1 MQIGSLVRY
10 RERDWVVLASDDP
23 NQICLRPIGGSVR
36 ETCRVYLPLSTLLGY
51 TFEHEHIKTSQFPLP
66 EPHAAQDHA
75 AVRLLIESAR
85 LLLREGAAPFRSL
98 GHVSVRPRPYQF
110 VPLVMALRLD
120 TARLL
125 IADDVGVGKT
135 IEAGLIARELLER
148 GEIRRVVVLCPPY
161 LCDQWQK
168 ELAEKFHIDAVVVRS
183 GTVARL
189 ERQAAPKG
197 IFEYYPHLV
206 VSIDLAKSERYKS
219 AFLHYCPNFVIV
231 DEAHGAAQP
240 RGQARASHQQQ
251 RHELLKELAQ
261 DPARHL
267 ILLTATPHSGVEE
280 SFRSII
286 GLLKPKFRN
295 YDLAQLN
302 ESERQELARHFVQR
316 RRGDVREWL
325 GADTHLPFPERK
337 KEEKPYAFS
346 KEAREFYNDV
356 YNFARGLVR
365 SAETLKGWQRRMR
378 FWSALALLRCV
389 ASSPAAA
396 EVALSKRARGE
407 VESRETE
414 GLTED
419 TLDEAFAPVVYDPL
433 ETESVE
439 DAPPSSVFDLQ
450 EQDSTFGDNDRRR
463 LRDLARRAS
472 TLRGDADTKLIQAAT
487 TTEELLRAG
496 FHPIIWC
503 RYIAT
508 ADYVADEL
516 RARLTGRLDDLR
528 VASVTGALSDEER
541 RVQVEELGKA
551 KRRVLVATDCLSEG
565 INLQEHF
572 NAVVHY
578 DLPWNPNRLEQR
590 EGRVD
595 RFGQIAPKVKAVLI
609 FGQDNP
615 VDGAVLEV
623 LLRKAHEIYHRLGV
637 YVPVPMDSESVMEA
651 VLRSLFAR
659 ASDAAVLGPQLRL
672 FDLDEESK
680 RLVDQVHQEWERAEE
695 RERASRTRFAQHA
708 IKLDEVQRE
717 LTETDRVLGSPDDVR
732 RFLQEASQRLNF
744 SFTALKDGTWELDTL
759 ALPPAVRQRLGWK
772 RADGASPQRWRVMFH
787 SPTPAGVTFLGRNH
801 LLVEALAEHLL
812 DLAMH
817 PPVRTTTE
825 SRSYDPAARCG
836 VIRTTQV
843 ARRTT
848 LLLLRARYLVY
859 ERKDDQPALAEETLT
874 WGFEGLPPNITPL
887 SLDVAQQLLDHAHA
901 TANVAEAEKREVL
914 AETLEMVRGSEA
926 WQAANDHDAS
936 RQLTIRHSL
945 FPIHQLLDERKE
957 ILTEA
962 HQRVRQLLGQRRVRI
977 EPQSPPDL
985 LGVLVLLPVPKG

>member
-1 MQIGSLVRY
+1 MQVGSLVRY
-10 RERDWVVLASDDP
+10 RERDWVVLPSDDP
-23 NQICLRPIGGSVR
+23 NQVCLRPIGGSVR
-36 ETCRVYLPLSTLLGY
+36 ETCGVYVPLSTLLGY
-51 TFEHEHIKTSQFPLP
+51 TFEHEHIKTAQFPLP
-66 EPHAAQDHA
+66 DPNAAQDHA

-85 LLLREGAAPFRSL
+85 LLLRDGAAPFRSL

-135 IEAGLIARELLER
+135 IEAGLIARELLDR
-148 GEIRRVVVLCPPY
+148 GAIRRGAVLCPPY

-168 ELAEKFHIDAVVVRS
+168 ELAEKFHIDAVVIRS

-219 AFLHYCPNFVIV
+219 AFLHFCPDLVIV
-231 DEAHGAAQP
+231 DEVHGAAQP
-240 RGQARASHQQQ
+240 RGQARSSNQQQ
-251 RHELLKELAQ
+251 RHELLKSLAQ
-261 DPARHL
+261 NDQRHL

-286 GLLKPKFRN
+286 GLVKPKFRN
-295 YDLAQLN
+295 YDVAQLD
-302 ESERQELARHFVQR
+302 EHARKELARHFVQR

-325 GADTHLPFPERK
+325 GEDTRFPFPERE

-346 KEAREFYNDV
+346 EEARKFYYDV
-356 YNFARGLVR
+356 YNFASGLVR
-365 SAETLKGWQRRMR
+365 SAETLQGWQRRMR

-389 ASSPAAA
+389 SSSPAAA
-396 EVALSKRARGE
+396 EVALIKRARGE
-407 VESRETE
+407 VESQQAE
-414 GLTED
+414 GMTED
-419 TLDEAFAPVVYDPL
+419 SLDEAFEPVVYDPL
-433 ETESVE
+433 EAEAVE

-450 EQDSTFGDNDRRR
+450 EQDGTFGDYDRRR
-463 LRDLARRAS
+463 LREFARRAS
-472 TLRGDADTKLIQAAT
+472 NLRGNADTKLMQVVAT
-487 TTEELLRAG
+487 TQELVRAG
-496 FHPIIWC
+496 FNPIIWC

-516 RARLTGRLDDLR
+516 RARLAGRFDDLR
-528 VASVTGALSDEER
+528 VVSVTGARSDEER
-541 RVQVEELGKA
+541 RLQVEELGKA
-551 KRRVLVATDCLSEG
+551 KHRVLVATDCLSEG

-572 NAVVHY
+572 DAVVHY

-595 RFGQIAPKVKAVLI
+595 RFGQNKPKVKAVLI

-623 LLRKAHEIYHRLGV
+623 LLRKAREIYRRLGV

-659 ASDAAVLGPQLRL
+659 ASDAAVPSPQLRL
-672 FDLDEESK
+672 FDLDDEGK
-680 RLVDQVHQEWERAEE
+680 RLVAQVHQEWERAEE

-708 IKLDEVQRE
+708 IKLDEVERE
-717 LTETDRVLGSPDDVR
+717 LAETDRVLGKPDDVR
-732 RFLQEASQRLNF
+732 RFLHEASQRLHF
-744 SFTALKDGTWELDTL
+744 SFTASKDGIWELDTL
-759 ALPPAVRQRLGWK
+759 ALPPVVRRRLGNVP
-772 RADGASPQRWRVMFH
+772 ARWRVMFH
-787 SPTPAGVTFLGRNH
+787 SPTPEGVTFLGRNH
-801 LLVEALAEHLL
+801 ILVEALAEHLF
-812 DLAMH
+812 DLALH
-817 PPVRTTTE
+817 PPQRATTE
-825 SRSYDPAARCG
+825 GRPYLPPLHAGEGTGVGAARCG

-859 ERKDDQPALAEETLT
+859 ERRDEQPSLAEETLA
-874 WGFEGLPPNITPL
+874 WGFEGLFPKIVPL
-887 SLDVAQQLLDHAHA
+887 SLDAAWQLLDDAHA
-901 TANVAEAEKREVL
+901 TGNVSDAEKREVL
-914 AETLEMVRGSEA
+914 AETLA
-926 WQAANDHDAS
+926 WWDELQGALS
-936 RQLTIRHSL
+936 QSL
-945 FPIHQLLDERKE
+945 NERKE
-957 ILTEA
+957 ILTQA
-962 HQRVRQLLGQRRVRI
+962 HHRVRQLLGQRRARI
-977 EPQSPPDL
+977 EPQLPPDL